1 MKKPA
6 SVKKSKKSA
15 EKAGGAERHY
25 NTLISPVITEK
36 STLASEHNQV
46 VFRVPLEASKPE
58 IAEAVEALFKVKV
71 KSVNTL
77 RNKGKNKQFQG
88 RPYTRSTVK
97 KAIVTLEDGHSI
109 DVTGR
114 I

>member
-1 MKKPA
+1 MSKPA
-6 SVKKSKKSA
+6 KKTTKS
-15 EKAGGAERHY
+15 GGAERHY
-25 NTLISPVITEK
+25 DTLIAPVITEK
-36 STLASEHNQV
+36 STVASENNQV
-46 VFRVPLEASKPE
+46 VFRVPLEATKPE

-71 KSVNTL
+71 KAVNTL
-77 RNKGKNKQFQG
+77 RTKGKNKHFQG

-97 KAIVTLEDGHSI
+97 KAIVTLEDGHAI